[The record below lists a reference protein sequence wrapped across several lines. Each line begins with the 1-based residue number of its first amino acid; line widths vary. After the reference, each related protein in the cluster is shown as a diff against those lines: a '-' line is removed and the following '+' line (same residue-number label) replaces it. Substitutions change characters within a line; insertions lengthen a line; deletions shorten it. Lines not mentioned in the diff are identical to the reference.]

1 MDSSPV
7 PACRPL
13 RNQANSVRRADQLPQ
28 SPKVAQ
34 SPRSNEPSQ
43 RDVISKD
50 GHSNWPPFL
59 SWSHFAVNC
68 EVTLWRGPSRFQC
81 ASSKIVAEVCDPGP
95 STAGLREASHKRT
108 AIAGASDPN
117 DIVNC
122 EMDHEGSAYFGGP
135 IAICCGRRAEAQ
147 NPSSLGQRGGTGDG
161 HPDCPSNPTTLRTRR
176 PAFSRLDPPAIQS
189 PVCVEY
195 AAFSYFRCYQSQR
208 KNEITSLKPMEA
220 IEI

>member
-13 RNQANSVRRADQLPQ
+13 RNQANSVRRADRLPQ

-108 AIAGASDPN
+108 AIAAASDPN

-147 NPSSLGQRGGTGDG
+147 NPSSLGQRGGASDG
-161 HPDCPSNPTTLRTRR
+161 HPDGPSIPTTLLIQPLCEPAGLHFRGSILRRSYVRR
-176 PAFSRLDPPAIQS
+176 PSSRSTISLWLYEFST
-189 PVCVEY
+189 
-195 AAFSYFRCYQSQR
+195 FRQ
-208 KNEITSLKPMEA
+208 KPG
-220 IEI
+220 